1 MNLLIT
7 LLAAYT
13 ASAIPNEDMECAS
26 PYVVFTSPSIGQT
39 DVALDVVPAIGMSND
54 SCDVPEDYVVSL
66 RAGDAV
72 LTSNTIPFD
81 IAGDRLLELSLEAPL
96 DANTEYTL
104 AIEREEGWGELTE
117 VTFTTGEG
125 TVVGLQGTPSIQLMD
140 AILDKEYNIVT
151 ATYEVTPAEDA
162 NDLSILQISEAGT
175 ISTLESHRSGP
186 EPLAWS
192 RSWRMDKAPDSLC
205 LVVTQR
211 DGTGSKSDPSAESCI
226 PLEVRNTK
234 GCSALSAPTL
244 GWFLPLAVCA
254 LVRRRSQ

>member
-7 LLAAYT
+7 LLTVHTAY
-13 ASAIPNEDMECAS
+13 AEPNMDMECAS

-39 DVALDVVPAIGMSND
+39 DVALDVVPALGLSND
-54 SCDVPEDYVVSL
+54 SCDAPEGYVVSL
-66 RAGDAV
+66 RTGDAV

-96 DANTEYTL
+96 EANTEYTL
-104 AIEREEGWGELTE
+104 SIEREEGWGELTE

-125 TVVGLQGTPSIQLMD
+125 TVVGLQGTPSIQMME
-140 AILDKEYNIVT
+140 ATLDKEYNIVT
-151 ATYEVTPAEDA
+151 ATYEVTPADDA

-175 ISTLESHRSGP
+175 LSTLESHRSGP
-186 EPLAWS
+186 EALAWT
-192 RSWRMDKAPDSLC
+192 RSWRMDTAPDPLC

-211 DGTGSKSDPSAESCI
+211 DGTGSTSDPSAASCI
-226 PLEVRNTK
+226 QLEVNNK
-234 GCSALSAPTL
+234 GCSALAAPTF

-254 LVRRRSQ
+254 LVRRRRQ